1 MNLAHLIFFA
11 FWPGAAGTTLVMGPV
26 CVVDGAIMCPG
37 VVDGNV
43 ECSGLV
49 DAVTVCPGA
58 VDKAVECDC

>member
-1 MNLAHLIFFA
+1 MLLILFR
-11 FWPGAAGTTLVMGPV
+11 GGTVENPVYGPV
-26 CVVDGAIMCPG
+26 CVVDGAIVCPG

-43 ECSGLV
+43 ECSGVV